1 MLDLHGFTTLGNLG
15 IARAFSPPLWS
26 PTWKPW
32 LKADQLALRR
42 THPKSARNAMIW
54 ADAGF
59 ASEVG
64 KDPTCKNCLVVGSW
78 SSMCKY
84 VVSCNQG
91 ISGVFMDQYPGLSD
105 YPGLSENRV
114 PKNPCSRSKL
124 TFWEVNP
131 PFSNRPIW
139 SKRLPQNPQSACTLT
154 KLMTMRYSPGAGLH
168 GPILYEM
175 VMVVANC
182 GDSLQGGI
190 GFQSA
195 QKSPE
200 SIEQVWMNIAVLMC
214 SCPEQI
220 INKKS
225 GNSGNHHLDSPWFH
239 HWSCTIPGPDPRN
252 LCPPRCWTQSAL
264 SKVPAPALSLG
275 CPSDVSTCVHFFWG
289 WFYTGSS
296 RIGSW
301 FNHPIWPGSGIP
313 YLNI

>member
-1 MLDLHGFTTLGNLG
+1 MHTQYIYILCLVSLLLDLHGFTTLGNLG

-182 GDSLQGGI
+182 G
-190 GFQSA
+190 GF
-195 QKSPE
+195 
-200 SIEQVWMNIAVLMC
+200 
-214 SCPEQI
+214 
-220 INKKS
+220 
-225 GNSGNHHLDSPWFH
+225 
-239 HWSCTIPGPDPRN
+239 
-252 LCPPRCWTQSAL
+252 PPRRYRISKCAEEPGKHRASLNEHCCTNVFL
-264 SKVPAPALSLG
+264 SR
-275 CPSDVSTCVHFFWG
+275 TNYQQEEWQ
-289 WFYTGSS
+289 
-296 RIGSW
+296 
-301 FNHPIWPGSGIP
+301 
-313 YLNI
+313 